1 MKIIPELYKNPD
13 LNPINNNKT
22 LYKITKENNNNQEE
36 IKNILDSIF
45 YRFGH
50 SYNKKIIIVTKDK
63 EYETYLIARTK
74 EAIYT
79 LENERI
85 LISDILKIKDCSQQ

>member
-1 MKIIPELYKNPD
+1 MKKTPELYKNPD

-22 LYKITKENNNNQEE
+22 LYRITKENNNNQEE
-36 IKNILDSIF
+36 IKNILDNIF

-50 SYNKKIIIVTKDK
+50 SYNKKIIIVTKEK

-74 EAIYT
+74 EAVYT
-79 LENERI
+79 LENDKI
-85 LISDILKIKDCSQQ
+85 LISDILKIKDCSQ